1 MFFVEP
7 NELHRDYVFYMQAIY
22 WQQYPWALGEV
33 TCKAR
38 SLISEMTGYASVLTI
53 LAFSMERYLAICHP
67 LYQYAMAGFS
77 RAVKVRCNM
86 NFHFETKRFLSD
98 YCTGLGGFFSLR
110 VALCVL
116 HKAELHPPAP

>member
-1 MFFVEP
+1 
-7 NELHRDYVFYMQAIY
+7 MQAIY

-77 RAVKVRCNM
+77 RAVKVL
-86 NFHFETKRFLSD
+86 LS
-98 YCTGLGGFFSLR
+98 
-110 VALCVL
+110 V
-116 HKAELHPPAP
+116 